1 MSVTFENSHLF
12 YQKVSQE
19 VGRIISNLTHDT
31 TNETLKKTNEDA
43 REKLEAFRKALNENI
58 DSLRR
63 NAEWERFTIAFYG
76 ETNAGKSTVIETL
89 RILLKEESKLKRQK
103 AFLEFQQ
110 QHQLTNSDIEQLQ
123 QALNENQQVALE
135 LSKAIEAI
143 NAQYLDRETELN
155 QQINTL
161 SALIIAQQQL
171 SSLWQKLLNL
181 LRKTPEQKEHAQLL
195 VKQRALNI
203 EKSVELK
210 DLKIQQTDC
219 DAKASELRE
228 LQNAQQAK
236 FAELAHLADGEIIG
250 TGVSDF
256 TMDTTLYPFEANQQ
270 RFALLDVPGIEGK
283 ESTVLAQIQQAV
295 EKAHAVFYVTSK
307 ATAPQK
313 GDENNPGTLEKIK
326 SHLNAQTEVWTLFN
340 KRITNPM
347 QLNRTEL
354 LSTDEEQSIVD
365 LNTRMREQLGSN
377 YRDSC
382 TLSALPAFL
391 SVAEY
396 LVPGS
401 ENIKKR
407 NKLLENFTTAEL
419 LDKTGMSDFLDL
431 LTHKLVIN
439 SKEKITR
446 SNLSKAS
453 QTVKEATAEITRL
466 QEETYGKLSKQLDEE
481 MQNAHQLLDMALAS
495 LKSRLAN
502 QGEEAVEKFKSCA
515 RIRVYKEIDKDIS
528 NDRFKSELENALT
541 LQHAELEKELP
552 THLRREL
559 EIFKDETEE
568 IIKRFQQYAKEIL
581 ATYSRLQQHK
591 FDNKFDIKIDIDSGI
606 KLTSLLATLAGG
618 ALLLWNPA
626 GWLVLAPALAGLVF
640 AFYKA
645 VRSFFSSS
653 YKMSQQRQSADENL
667 NNVARKINNSICD
680 GLQSA
685 FPELEEKVEQLK
697 AMLQEPVHQASHTNK
712 ILKDASQKLHKL
724 SVGIDTLGA
733 K

>member
-591 FDNKFDIKIDIDSGI
+591 FDSKFDIKIDIDSGI

-645 VRSFFSSS
+645 VRSFFSSN

>member
-591 FDNKFDIKIDIDSGI
+591 FDSKFDIKIDIDSGI

-667 NNVARKINNSICD
+667 NNVARKINNSISD